1 MLRLGDTMLPWICLY
16 AVVDVLLGSDLAQ
29 LRPQSAEEGQET
41 TGRAAEEESIVAAA
55 KKQMP
60 EREHALLDL
69 FQEALGGEFAEDL
82 AKICGD
88 SKAEHQKILEALEK
102 DQETGLGQRVATA
115 CAALSE
121 KKVEEKKAFA
131 PSLSVRQLARMGSD
145 SDTLEAERLQRAQR
159 ERDELWEKAVAVRKT
174 HVKIVNLAEIKPK
187 KPTTASEFVK
197 VILHNRS
204 SKSELAL
211 NEKHRG
217 VFVSADLI
225 SDGDPPWSV
234 ATMWKDGQQK
244 FKLSL
249 ATVGELGQ
257 REAEFHF
264 LFDGRNRDSRKQ
276 MEDTFQKVPNT
287 EICELWLSYSKAGS
301 VGPVWKVFGSDVARE
316 IGLVR
321 LPAARVRLSCNPRED
336 DFCRSDDA
344 TTADCTY
351 EGVEPQAVP
360 WVALIRALLW
370 WFLCFSSAFAG
381 GMLFLFKL
389 ANFCC
394 IICFWRAPRCSAC
407 RGSLGSRKR
416 PSTTC
421 RQSTL
426 MPLTAGPR
434 TPCRSSSVSSF
445 LAKIWRPAFVEG
457 APRPRKNKGQAHLFL
472 QKHHL

>member
-41 TGRAAEEESIVAAA
+41 TGRAAEEESIVAEA

-88 SKAEHQKILEALEK
+88 SKAEHQKVLEALEK

-121 KKVEEKKAFA
+121 KKVEEKKASA

-174 HVKIVNLAEIKPK
+174 HAKVVNLAEIKPK

-249 ATVGELGQ
+249 ATVRELGQ

-276 MEDTFQKVPNT
+276 MEDTFQKVPNI

-301 VGPVWKVFGSDVARE
+301 VGPVRKVFGSDVARE

-360 WVALIRALLW
+360 WVALIRAW
-370 WFLCFSSAFAG
+370 HDSSKIALVVPVFFQCLRWGYAV
-381 GMLFLFKL
+381 
-389 ANFCC
+389 
-394 IICFWRAPRCSAC
+394 
-407 RGSLGSRKR
+407 
-416 PSTTC
+416 
-421 RQSTL
+421 
-426 MPLTAGPR
+426 
-434 TPCRSSSVSSF
+434 SV
-445 LAKIWRPAFVEG
+445 
-457 APRPRKNKGQAHLFL
+457 
-472 QKHHL
+472 

>member
-121 KKVEEKKAFA
+121 RKVEEKKASA

-301 VGPVWKVFGSDVARE
+301 VGPVRKVFGSDVARE

-360 WVALIRALLW
+360 WVALIRAW
-370 WFLCFSSAFAG
+370 HDSSKIALVVPVFFQCLRWGYAV
-381 GMLFLFKL
+381 
-389 ANFCC
+389 
-394 IICFWRAPRCSAC
+394 
-407 RGSLGSRKR
+407 
-416 PSTTC
+416 
-421 RQSTL
+421 
-426 MPLTAGPR
+426 
-434 TPCRSSSVSSF
+434 SV
-445 LAKIWRPAFVEG
+445 
-457 APRPRKNKGQAHLFL
+457 
-472 QKHHL
+472 